1 MNKGG
6 EQPVAIVMAK
16 FPAVG
21 QVKSRL
27 CMGGALTPVEAADLA
42 RLMLRCV
49 VTRVSRRWP
58 TIVATSPDD
67 ELPAMESI
75 LADLDQANAV
85 EVVGQGQGT
94 LGHRMNHV
102 WQVYG
107 RQRSIAFFGGD
118 APDIPDRYFDLV
130 DSFLANGKN
139 DLAALGG
146 APDGGYWTL
155 VSKRYAPQLLERISW
170 SSDAVF
176 SATCQRIHQLG
187 HQPVIFPDW
196 PDVDTFDDLKKLFH
210 RLSESQSEGVGISKS
225 FTPGMS
231 GYDETLMRVMES
243 LHKGIGRLIANDA
256 EFHSQPQSDES

>member
-1 MNKGG
+1 MNKGA

-16 FPAVG
+16 FPSPG

-27 CMGGALTPVEAADLA
+27 CMGGALTPVEAADVA

-85 EVVGQGQGT
+85 EVIGQGRGT
-94 LGHRMNHV
+94 LGHRMDRI
-102 WQVYG
+102 WEAYG
-107 RQRSIAFFGGD
+107 GQRGIAFFGGD

-130 DSFLANGKN
+130 DSFLSNEKD

-155 VSKRYAPQLLERISW
+155 VSKRYAPQLLEGIPW

-176 SATCQRIHQLG
+176 SVTCQRIHQLG

-196 PDVDTFDDLKKLFH
+196 PDVDTFDDLKKLYH
-210 RLSESQSEGVGISKS
+210 RLSESQGEGVRINKS
-225 FTPGMS
+225 FKPGLS

-243 LHKGIGRLIANDA
+243 LHKGIGRLISDDA
-256 EFHSQPQSDES
+256 TFHSQPQSDES